1 MIVTLASP
9 ARMHDNEPEVADI
22 SIILPVRDQENA
34 VASLVRCA
42 AAVDDHVRFPEER
55 SPPVYE
61 LLAVDERSGDNT
73 LAVLSVLHGQLP
85 NLRTLQDVEVG
96 RSIRRAARVARGMV
110 WLILD
115 HAIDPALAGWAVSQ
129 VLSGQ
134 RAAIVPGELLAVDR
148 SAGAEALRNLTGG
161 LVSAQYAVVRHLRAR
176 GEAAAF
182 SPAPDR
188 RTVSRA
194 RLLLR
199 SSLTRLGLARFDKP

>member
-1 MIVTLASP
+1 MQHSKP
-9 ARMHDNEPEVADI
+9 KVADI
-22 SIILPVRDQENA
+22 SVILPVRDQENA

-42 AAVDDHVRFPEER
+42 AAIEDHVRWPEER
-55 SPPVYE
+55 SPPTLE
-61 LLAVDERSGDNT
+61 LLAIDERSGDNT

-85 NLRTLQDVEVG
+85 NLRTLQDVEIG
-96 RSIRRAARVARGMV
+96 RGIRRASRVARGNV
-110 WLILD
+110 WLVLD

-148 SAGAEALRNLTGG
+148 SAGAEALRTLTGG
-161 LVSAQYAVVRHLRAR
+161 LVSAQSAVVRYLRAR

-188 RTVSRA
+188 RTLSRA

-199 SSLTRLGLARFDKP
+199 SSLTRLGLSRFDKP